1 MGSRAREV
9 LLLLVERAGEIVHKR
24 ELIAPLHCGLHA
36 DHRQADKNLARSCR
50 E

>member
-9 LLLLVERAGEIVHKR
+9 LLLLVERAGDIVHKR

-36 DHRQADKNLARSCR
+36 DHRPGGQELGAELS
-50 E
+50 

>member
-24 ELIAPLHCGLHA
+24 ELIAPLHCATALRPA
-36 DHRQADKNLARSCR
+36 C
-50 E
+50 